1 MTITNKQLY
10 HKRFAIIFIILVIPI
25 SLLIF
30 IVNTN
35 PVFATN
41 GQTKLVYIP
50 LILRQS
56 GVTDIAVSDI
66 ITPAN
71 DVVLGEMIDIS
82 VLLENVGNQEVE
94 LDIPVYLTD
103 TTDMLPIDSKT
114 ISGLGIGGSTTL
126 TFTWDTGQ
134 ILRSSNPI
142 LDGGFESGGVNDHIL
157 TAVHHLQ
164 DDKPDNNAR
173 DAMLPITVWQENSN
187 LGLNLILMDSE
198 LTHISPHNG
207 NRAVWLGG
215 VDSENASIT
224 QTVTIPENNPTLV
237 YWYWIQS
244 SAAVFPCDT
253 IYEGAS
259 GVKINNTTIGQDH
272 RLCGDLDTGW
282 LENSIALNDYAGQT
296 VSLEIWLQI
305 PENFLYGGPSFYI
318 DDVSIES
325 Q

>member
-1 MTITNKQLY
+1 MKLSNRQLI
-10 HKRFAIIFIILVIPI
+10 HKRFVIIFIILVIPI

-71 DVVLGEMIDIS
+71 DVVLGEMIDIG
-82 VLLENVGNQEVE
+82 VLVENVGNREVE

-103 TTDMLPIDSKT
+103 TTDMLPIDSQT
-114 ISGLGIGGSTTL
+114 ISSLGIGISTTL

-142 LDGGFESGGVNDHIL
+142 LDGGFESDGVNDHIL

-164 DDKPDNNAR
+164 DDKSDNNTR
-173 DAMLPITVWQENSN
+173 DAILPITVWQENSN
-187 LGLNLILMDSE
+187 FGLNLILIDSE

-207 NRAVWLGG
+207 NWAVWQGG

-224 QTVTIPENNPTLV
+224 QIVTIPENNPTLV

-259 GVKINNTTIGQDH
+259 GVKINNTPIGQDH
-272 RLCGDLDTGW
+272 RLCGNLDTGW
-282 LENSIALNDYAGQT
+282 LENSIAINDYAGQT
-296 VSLEIWLQI
+296 VLLEIWVQT

>member
-1 MTITNKQLY
+1 MQLY

-35 PVFATN
+35 PVFATIE
-41 GQTKLVYIP
+41 QTKLIYIP
-50 LILRQS
+50 LIQRQYEE
-56 GVTDIAVSDI
+56 TDIAVSDI
-66 ITPAN
+66 IIPAN
-71 DVVLGEMIDIS
+71 DVVLGEMIDIG
-82 VLLENVGNQEVE
+82 VLVENVGNREVKS
-94 LDIPVYLTD
+94 DIPVYLTD
-103 TTDMLPIDSKT
+103 TTDVLPIGSQT

-126 TFTWDTGQ
+126 TFPWDTGQ

-142 LDGGFESGGVNDHIL
+142 LDGGFESGGINDHML

-164 DDKPDNNAR
+164 DNNPDNNAR
-173 DAMLPITVWQENSN
+173 DAILPITVWQENSN

-207 NRAVWLGG
+207 NWAVWQGG
-215 VDSENASIT
+215 EESENASIA
-224 QTVTIPENNPTLV
+224 QIVTIPENNPTLV

-253 IYEGAS
+253 IYEGAG
-259 GVKINNTTIGQDH
+259 GVKINNTTIGQNH

-296 VSLEIWLQI
+296 VSLEIWVQT